1 MPRYNKPPSMRRIA
15 EPDTVDAALAERVSY
30 KPHEQHCC
38 GPSTWTPHKTKC
50 PRGIGCAEA
59 LEMLKEGLRRSMTP
73 PGGVGFPAPVWA
85 VDDRTGLVYEA
96 KLTHPDTAVYHGFPL
111 LDRDPLRKEI
121 VKQWQARGG

>member
-1 MPRYNKPPSMRRIA
+1 MPRNNKPPPMRRIA
-15 EPDTVDAALAERVSY
+15 EPGTVDDALLERVWY
-30 KPHEQHCC
+30 KPHRQHCC

-59 LEMLKEGLRRSMTP
+59 LDMLREGLRRSMVP
-73 PGGVGFPAPVWA
+73 PGMMGLPAPVWA

-96 KLTHPDTAVYHGFPL
+96 KVTNPDTAEYHGFPV

-121 VKQWQARGG
+121 IKQWRARAR